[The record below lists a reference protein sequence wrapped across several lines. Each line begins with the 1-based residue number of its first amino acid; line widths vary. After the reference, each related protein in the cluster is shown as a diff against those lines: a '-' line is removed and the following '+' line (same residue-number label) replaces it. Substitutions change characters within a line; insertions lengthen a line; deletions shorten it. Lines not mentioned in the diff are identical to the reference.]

1 MAFINDVLHRRVV
14 GIETLNQL
22 SRSIR
27 KVFLLFIFYE
37 SQMQNI
43 YQNLPLHLPDE
54 CIEILQSNSNVRIER
69 IISQGHSTP
78 IGQWYDQTE
87 HEWVMVLQGLGVIEY
102 ADGQCITLNV
112 GDYVY
117 LPAHIKHRVA
127 STIENQHTIWLAIF
141 WS

>member
-1 MAFINDVLHRRVV
+1 
-14 GIETLNQL
+14 
-22 SRSIR
+22 
-27 KVFLLFIFYE
+27 
-37 SQMQNI
+37 
-43 YQNLPLHLPDE
+43 
-54 CIEILQSNSNVRIER
+54 
-69 IISQGHSTP
+69 
-78 IGQWYDQTE
+78 
-87 HEWVMVLQGLGVIEY
+87 MVLQGLGVIEY